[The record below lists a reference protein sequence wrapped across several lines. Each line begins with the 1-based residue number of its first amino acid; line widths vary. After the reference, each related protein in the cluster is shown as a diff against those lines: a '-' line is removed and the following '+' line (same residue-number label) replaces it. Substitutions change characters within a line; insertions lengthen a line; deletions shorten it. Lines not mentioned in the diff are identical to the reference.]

1 MSLRRFAVP
10 VVLAALVSVSAV
22 GAGSTAGAGSAAR
35 SLAPVGRFDAPLY
48 VASTSAQPGAIFVV
62 EQGGRIVRVAGGRRT
77 TFLDISPLVLAQ
89 GEQGLLGLAF
99 HPRFARNRLFYVNYT
114 DLDGRAIIA
123 EYRARGARPVRTR
136 TLLSLPDPASNHNG
150 GQLEFGPDGRLWW
163 GNGDGGGG
171 GDPYRQGQRTTGF
184 FAKIL
189 RLDVNRRGAR
199 WQIWAIGARNPW
211 RFSFDSNGDL
221 YVGDVGQ
228 NAFEEIHYVAN
239 AAGRSRLNFG
249 WNRLEGNV
257 IYEESTRLARGWRYV
272 PPLLA
277 YGHGQGCSVTGG
289 YVYRGRAVPS
299 ARGRDFYGDYCTG
312 TVWSLRV
319 RAGKATDVRREP
331 FSVASLSSFGLD
343 ARGELYLV
351 SLDGPVYRLGGS

>member
-1 MSLRRFAVP
+1 MSLRLLAVAL
-10 VVLAALVSVSAV
+10 VLASLVSVSA
-22 GAGSTAGAGSAAR
+22 AGASSTAR
-35 SLAPVGRFDAPLY
+35 SLVPVGRFDSPLY
-48 VASTSAQPGAIFVV
+48 VGSTPADRRAIYVV

-77 TFLDISPLVLAQ
+77 TFLDITPMVLAQ

-99 HPRFARNRLFYVNYT
+99 HPRYARNRLFYVNYT
-114 DLDGRAIIA
+114 DLSGRAIIA

-136 TLLSLPDPASNHNG
+136 MLLSLPDPATNHNG

-171 GDPYRQGQRTTGF
+171 GDPYRNGQRTSGF

-189 RLDVNRRGAR
+189 RLDVDRRGAR
-199 WQIWAIGARNPW
+199 WQIWAIGSRNPW
-211 RFSFDSNGDL
+211 RFSFDRNGDL
-221 YVGDVGQ
+221 YIGDVGQ
-228 NAFEEIHYVAN
+228 NAFEEIHYVPN
-239 AAGRSRLNFG
+239 AARASRVNFG
-249 WNRLEGNV
+249 WNRYEGNV
-257 IYEESTRLARGWRYV
+257 SYEPDTRLARGWRYS

-277 YGHGQGCSVTGG
+277 YGHGDGDCSVTGG

-299 ARGRDFYGDYCTG
+299 ATGRYFYGDYCTG

-319 RAGKATDVRREP
+319 RGGKANDVRREP
-331 FSVASLSSFGLD
+331 FSVSSLSSFGED

-351 SLDGPVYRLGGS
+351 SLEGPVYRLGGS